1 MVKLDFKFNLLRA
14 RILGIGIGV
23 LVVGHALLLQVL
35 ILNLDCN
42 EELDAAL
49 MFLLVARDEGRLLAR
64 WVDAAGGL
72 LPCILLLVEVVGG
85 LLGDSSAAIVLWVS
99 LLIKWFTLAGHF
111 ALFIGV
117 GQVTCR
123 LNLK

>member
-1 MVKLDFKFNLLRA
+1 MVKLDFKFNLLGA

-23 LVVGHALLLQVL
+23 LAGDALLLQVL
-35 ILNLDCN
+35 ILYLDSD

-49 MFLLVARDEGRLLAR
+49 VFLLVARDEGRLLAR
-64 WVDAAGGL
+64 WIDAAGGL
-72 LPCILLLVEVVGG
+72 RPCILLLVHVAGG

-99 LLIKWFTLAGHF
+99 LLIEWFALAGHF